1 MHLHGIIQTATLEE
15 IPPESGNLEIV
26 LKVQGVGP
34 GHPRTLVIP
43 NALLL
48 NDESLDPDAIQG
60 RAFDAEVEQD
70 PSRRWIICRIA
81 FASRVLRPP
90 EG

>member
-15 IPPESGNLEIV
+15 TPPESGNLEIV

-43 NALLL
+43 YALLL
-48 NDESLDPDAIQG
+48 EDESLDPDAIQG

-70 PSRRWIICRIA
+70 RSRRWVVSGSPSPRA
-81 FASRVLRPP
+81 VLRPP
-90 EG
+90 E